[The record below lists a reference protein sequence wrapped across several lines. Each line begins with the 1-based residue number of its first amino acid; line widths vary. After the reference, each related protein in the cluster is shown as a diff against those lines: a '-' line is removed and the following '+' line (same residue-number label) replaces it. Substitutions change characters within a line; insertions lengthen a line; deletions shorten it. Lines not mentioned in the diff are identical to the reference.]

1 MVCKCTSMNVLTTP
15 YSLNIALTPPCSG
28 LNRIGGGR
36 GRRRRAAHRSTAL
49 RIELHQVL
57 ELCLSCSL
65 SLSFPLPV
73 RPFVRPSARPSRPSV
88 RPSVRPSA
96 CLLHGPPASL
106 AADRWVGG
114 SVGGSVGLSLSGW
127 GLACSKRRCSFFR
140 FRFAHLELPRCR
152 CRCRPSNSV
161 CVHGRMRA
169 HTNAYARM
177 QS

>member
-1 MVCKCTSMNVLTTP
+1 M
-15 YSLNIALTPPCSG
+15 YSLHRIVSTLRSRHLPP
-28 LNRIGGGR
+28 
-36 GRRRRAAHRSTAL
+36 ASTASAAAEVVGAAR
-49 RIELHQVL
+49 RIAAQ
-57 ELCLSCSL
+57 LCASSSIKCSSCACRVPL

-88 RPSVRPSA
+88 RPSVRPFA

-114 SVGGSVGLSLSGW
+114 SVGRSVGLSLSGW